1 MGGALRG
8 VASRIFPYDRGRT
21 PPAPVLPVRVSGP
34 RGQGGAASPALVD
47 TGADMS
53 VIPAALARELRLPVV
68 GELRVRGV
76 TGSERVPLYG
86 IELEVA
92 GTTVTVQ
99 AAAIGAHMLVGRD
112 VLNRWTLRFRGP
124 EETLEMEERAAAARP
139 GGTKR
144 S

>member
-1 MGGALRG
+1 MAVRG
-8 VASRIFPYDRGRT
+8 FPYDRSRT
-21 PPAPVLPVRVSGP
+21 PAAPVLPVRVTGP
-34 RGQGGAASPALVD
+34 GGQGGAASPALVD

-53 VIPAALARELRLPVV
+53 VIPARLARELRLPVV

-86 IELEVA
+86 VELEV
-92 GTTVTVQ
+92 GGMTVTVQ
-99 AAAIGAHMLVGRD
+99 AAAIGTHMLVGRD

-124 EETLEMEERAAAARP
+124 EEMLELEEGAAAARP

-144 S
+144 N